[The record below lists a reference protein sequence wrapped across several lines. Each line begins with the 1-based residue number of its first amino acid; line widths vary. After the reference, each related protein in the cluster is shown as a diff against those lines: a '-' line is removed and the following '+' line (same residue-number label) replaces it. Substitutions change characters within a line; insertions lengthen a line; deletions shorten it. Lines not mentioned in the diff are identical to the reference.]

1 MDHRL
6 DPAHGITGGALMTTK
21 TREYLVYR
29 HGSNA
34 ANQHLCNKMPVAIVA
49 AVSRE
54 EACRTESPEN
64 PGVYDSA
71 WLAAD
76 SSVSCWANQRFSAI
90 PRSRA
95 SVRDWNSVW

>member
-1 MDHRL
+1 M
-6 DPAHGITGGALMTTK
+6 ATT

-34 ANQHLCNKMPVAIVA
+34 ANQHLCNKMPVAIVT

-54 EACRTESPEN
+54 KACRTETLEN

-76 SSVSCWANQRFSAI
+76 SSVSCWANQYFSAT
-90 PRSRA
+90 PRQRSRLEFGA
-95 SVRDWNSVW
+95 LMATKMQTAR